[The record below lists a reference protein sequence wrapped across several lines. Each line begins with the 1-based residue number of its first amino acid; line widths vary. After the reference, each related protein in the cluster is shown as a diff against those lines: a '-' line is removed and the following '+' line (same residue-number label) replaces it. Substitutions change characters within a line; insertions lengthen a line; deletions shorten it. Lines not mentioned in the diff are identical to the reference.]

1 MMVTILIT
9 AMFILGV
16 GLVATIGILLVL
28 DYVIGP
34 NDEAI

>member
-1 MMVTILIT
+1 MMTALIT
-9 AMFILGV
+9 TTIILAV
-16 GLVATIGILLVL
+16 ALIATVATLLFL